1 MIENFVFSSF
11 NKQQTEEIVNSSN
24 KRENLRKVM
33 KFSKDNEKD
42 EILLDFFENL
52 LNFCLSK
59 EFTLEK
65 VSCCLGILNHLIQ
78 HSIKNS
84 VLLTTSQDRLK
95 SLLKKHSIQRPPFGI
110 QVFSSVDIVSI
121 QEYTERTFFKHYFLF
136 ADCFTPH
143 KDVIITTERLYC
155 AKFPLNSS
163 LNEGSEINPETV
175 FELKNFLPRT
185 QTPKEA
191 KQELR
196 TKEEDS
202 ESEQELD
209 PLQQILNSEIKA
221 IKSLIEEKVKKQDEE
236 IFAKIEL
243 LKK

>member
-1 MIENFVFSSF
+1 M
-11 NKQQTEEIVNSSN
+11 
-24 KRENLRKVM
+24 
-33 KFSKDNEKD
+33 
-42 EILLDFFENL
+42 
-52 LNFCLSK
+52 LS
-59 EFTLEK
+59 
-65 VSCCLGILNHLIQ
+65 
-78 HSIKNS
+78 
-84 VLLTTSQDRLK
+84 
-95 SLLKKHSIQRPPFGI
+95 
-110 QVFSSVDIVSI
+110 
-121 QEYTERTFFKHYFLF
+121 
-136 ADCFTPH
+136 A
-143 KDVIITTERLYC
+143 
-155 AKFPLNSS
+155 
-163 LNEGSEINPETV
+163 V